1 MKVGLLILVFL
12 FNLGSIIGQTLRAN
26 TTGSFIY
33 TPPSPLN
40 SKPITV
46 YYRIP
51 NGDLKNMRIM
61 MSLHG
66 TERNGSEYR
75 DYWITMANDN
85 SFMVFAPEFS
95 NTNFPTGD
103 KYQAANIFVDGDNPS
118 LATYNL
124 VNEWTISIL
133 DPLFDF
139 IKQEISGTQEKYNAW
154 GHSGGAQF
162 LHRFVMYLPNS
173 KLDIAVCS
181 NAGWYTVPES
191 NINFPYG
198 IKDGQLA
205 DSTLTKAFSKKLIVH
220 LGLNDTNPNSAD
232 LRHNTVV
239 DNQQGTFRLIRG
251 RYFFNTSQVKTQSMT
266 VPFKWEKQ
274 EVAGVGHDAQLMARD
289 ALKYM
294 LRSSADIP
302 LSIKQNVAINS
313 VKIYPN
319 PTANN
324 IYFDN
329 TNLKINEVKVF
340 NNNGILVKTYKI
352 NGYNAQQKIDVS
364 NLING
369 LYFIMIKTS
378 TVAFIKE

>member
-1 MKVGLLILVFL
+1 
-12 FNLGSIIGQTLRAN
+12 
-26 TTGSFIY
+26 
-33 TPPSPLN
+33 
-40 SKPITV
+40 
-46 YYRIP
+46 
-51 NGDLKNMRIM
+51 
-61 MSLHG
+61 
-66 TERNGSEYR
+66 
-75 DYWITMANDN
+75 
-85 SFMVFAPEFS
+85 
-95 NTNFPTGD
+95 
-103 KYQAANIFVDGDNPS
+103 
-118 LATYNL
+118 
-124 VNEWTISIL
+124 
-133 DPLFDF
+133 
-139 IKQEISGTQEKYNAW
+139 
-154 GHSGGAQF
+154 
-162 LHRFVMYLPNS
+162 MYLPNS

-191 NINFPYG
+191 GIKFPYG

-205 DSTLTKAFSKKLIVH
+205 DSTLKNAFSKNLFVH

-232 LRHNTVV
+232 LRHNTIV
-239 DNQQGTFRLIRG
+239 DNQQGTFRLVRG
-251 RYFFNTSQVKTQSMT
+251 RYFFNTSQLKAQSMA

-274 EVAGVGHDAQLMARD
+274 EVDGVGHDAQLMARD